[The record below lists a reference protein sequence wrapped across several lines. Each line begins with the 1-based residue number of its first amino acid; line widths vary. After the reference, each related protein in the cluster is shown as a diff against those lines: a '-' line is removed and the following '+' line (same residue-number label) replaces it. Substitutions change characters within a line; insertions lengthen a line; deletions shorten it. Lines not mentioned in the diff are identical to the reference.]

1 MKVTQVSLW
10 QQLRSLSLV
19 RKRGMQHCGNHRQT
33 RSNLWVLHGEESVAY
48 AAGARSVNC
57 QRVTQRAN

>member
-10 QQLRSLSLV
+10 QQLRSLLYASVACSTVEITGRLAV
-19 RKRGMQHCGNHRQT
+19 ICGYCM
-33 RSNLWVLHGEESVAY
+33 EKKSVAY